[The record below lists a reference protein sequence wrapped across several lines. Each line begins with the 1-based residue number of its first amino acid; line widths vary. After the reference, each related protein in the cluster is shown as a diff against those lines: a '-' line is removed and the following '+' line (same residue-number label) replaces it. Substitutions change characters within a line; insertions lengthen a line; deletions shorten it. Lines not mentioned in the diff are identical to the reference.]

1 MTKFF
6 ARLTRFTFVV
16 AICLLP
22 GLGAAAETAPPAS
35 LIQNLTSDNFTDTLE
50 AGKQTALLVQFSAAW
65 CGYCKRMSPY
75 IEKLAADDAGKL
87 KVYRVDVDDE
97 PRLAEQYNVHGLP
110 TLVIIVK
117 GQVVA
122 QGYVPET
129 QLKDWVGEYVDP
141 AAPGDAAKTPAA
153 ESPPSEMTPDKTS
166 L

>member
-1 MTKFF
+1 MKQAA
-6 ARLTRFTFVV
+6 ARLTSFLSAA
-16 AICLLP
+16 AICLLLS
-22 GLGAAAETAPPAS
+22 GGASADTAPPAA
-35 LIQNLTSDNFTDTLE
+35 LIQDLTSDNFTETLD
-50 AGKQTALLVQFSAAW
+50 AGKQTAVLLQFSATW
-65 CGYCKRMSPY
+65 CGYCKRMLPY

-87 KVYRVDVDDE
+87 KVYRIDVDDE

-129 QLKDWVGEYVDP
+129 QLKDWVGQYVE
-141 AAPGDAAKTPAA
+141 PGAAKAPAPEA
-153 ESPPSEMTPDKTS
+153 PPSELTPEKTS